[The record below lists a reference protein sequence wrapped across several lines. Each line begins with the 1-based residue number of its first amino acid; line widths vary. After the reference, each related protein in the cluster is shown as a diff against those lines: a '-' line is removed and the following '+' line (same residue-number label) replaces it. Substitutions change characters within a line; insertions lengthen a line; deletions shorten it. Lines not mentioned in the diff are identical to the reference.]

1 MGKFYKSEYVLKN
14 PDKYAGVKPPICRSS
29 WERTFCQFCDD
40 NDNVLQWM
48 SEGIQI
54 SYIHPIK
61 RKGSIYIPD
70 FVIIYKNK
78 SGQKITEMI
87 EIKPQ
92 KEVALTEK
100 TSQRDKL
107 MIAVNH
113 AKWKA
118 AVKYCKHRSIQF
130 RVVTENELFWQGR

>member
-1 MGKFYKSEYVLKN
+1 MGRFYKSEYVLKN
-14 PDKYAGVKPPICRSS
+14 PGKYAGAKPPICRSS
-29 WERTFCQFCDD
+29 WERTFCKFCDE

-70 FVIIYKNK
+70 FVIVYQNK

-107 MIAVNH
+107 MIAINH

-130 RVVTENELFWQGR
+130 RIVTENELFWQGK